1 MAAEQALI
9 EVKRAR
15 AAPQGDERQGRDLPE
30 RKGAAAVQREGRA
43 AHGDLAERGQ
53 HRRLQR
59 SGQGSGRHC
68 NDGKLGKAAAQG
80 VDGLRRGLVRNAQ
93 ADGGIF
99 AVKTAE
105 HLQQHGMQGR
115 LAAGDGDHAA
125 AQFALALQLGLA
137 RAQLLHGGRDVGI
150 ESLALRRQL
159 HAAAGAQEQAAAE
172 LRLEIV
178 HGARQVRLAV
188 DQRLRRA
195 GKAAVPRYGFKD
207 AVIIQR
213 DVHVILLY
221 KIDME
226 TISTIDYPYKNRA
239 IIIHPW
245 NGIKEESL

>member
-1 MAAEQALI
+1 M
-9 EVKRAR
+9 
-15 AAPQGDERQGRDLPE
+15 
-30 RKGAAAVQREGRA
+30 
-43 AHGDLAERGQ
+43 
-53 HRRLQR
+53 
-59 SGQGSGRHC
+59 
-68 NDGKLGKAAAQG
+68 
-80 VDGLRRGLVRNAQ
+80 
-93 ADGGIF
+93 
-99 AVKTAE
+99 
-105 HLQQHGMQGR
+105 
-115 LAAGDGDHAA
+115 
-125 AQFALALQLGLA
+125 
-137 RAQLLHGGRDVGI
+137 GI
-150 ESLALRRQL
+150 EGLALRRQL

-213 DVHVILLY
+213 NVHVFLPY

-239 IIIHPW
+239 IIIHLW